1 MTCTLHRTLT
11 VAVLMACAAAPLA
24 RLDAAPLTDGDS
36 ALTDDTEQESK
47 PKEIERLEAWPA
59 PRNGKQLKVDVARL
73 RKANTEEMGTQ
84 AHIALIAE
92 GAAAAPSLISA
103 LGKEKG
109 EAARQRIKDVLDAVT
124 GAPHTRLMAAEFDD
138 KSERVRIWCLR
149 RVAAFPDPGV
159 RDAAVAALKSAEQS
173 KKSSKEELYAA
184 ALCCTSAGD
193 MAGLDRLAERAE
205 EEWKEY
211 GEEIRTALESVRGK
225 DATAVFVPLLSA
237 EKRNTKVTG
246 LRLLAGAGDPEVA
259 VPLIK
264 PFLDDTDNTLRV
276 AAINALRGIVDGEK
290 PLDKLP
296 VFEAIELANE
306 WKKRI

>member
-1 MTCTLHRTLT
+1 MTRTLHRNLT
-11 VAVLMACAAAPLA
+11 VALLTLCAAADLA
-24 RLDAAPLTDGDS
+24 RLDAAPRS
-36 ALTDDTEQESK
+36 DDTEQESK
-47 PKEIERLEAWPA
+47 EKEIKRLEAWPA
-59 PRNGKQLKVDVARL
+59 PRDSKQLKVDVARL
-73 RKANTEEMGTQ
+73 RKANTEEMGAQ
-84 AHIALIAE
+84 AHIALVAE
-92 GAAAAPSLISA
+92 GAAAAPSLIAA

-109 EAARQRIKDVLDAVT
+109 EDARERITDVLETIT
-124 GAPHTRLMAAEFDD
+124 GAPHTRLMAAEFGD
-138 KSERVRIWCLR
+138 KSERVRVWCMR

-159 RDAAVAALKSAEQS
+159 REAAVAALKRVEKAKQGSEA
-173 KKSSKEELYAA
+173 ELYAA

-193 MAGLDRLAERAE
+193 MAGLQRLATRAE
-205 EEWKEY
+205 AEWKDC
-211 GEEIRTALESVRGK
+211 GVEIRTALESVRGK
-225 DATAVFVPLLSA
+225 DATAAFVPLLSA

>member
-1 MTCTLHRTLT
+1 MKRTLHRTLT
-11 VAVLMACAAAPLA
+11 AAALLTLGAAGTFATVEAAPRA
-24 RLDAAPLTDGDS
+24 DDAA
-36 ALTDDTEQESK
+36 QESK
-47 PKEIERLEAWPA
+47 REEVKRLTAWPE
-59 PRNGKQLKVDVARL
+59 PRDSRQLKVDVARL

-84 AHIALIAE
+84 AHIALVAE

-109 EAARQRIKDVLDAVT
+109 ESARERITDVLEAVT
-124 GAPHTRLMAAEFDD
+124 GAEHTRLLAAEFGD
-138 KSERVRIWCLR
+138 KSELVRIWCLR
-149 RVAAFPDPGV
+149 RVAAFPDSGV
-159 RDAAVAALKSAEQS
+159 REAAVAALQRVEKE
-173 KKSSKEELYAA
+173 KKPSEEELYVA

-193 MAGLDRLAERAE
+193 HAGLERLAKRAE
-205 EEWKEY
+205 EDWKDS
-211 GEEIRTALESVRGK
+211 GTEIRTALESVRGK
-225 DATAVFVPLLSA
+225 EATAAFTPLLSSD
-237 EKRNTKVTG
+237 KRNLKVTG
-246 LRLLAGAGDPEVA
+246 LNLLAGAGEAEAA

-276 AAINALRGIVDGEK
+276 AAINALRGIVDGEP